1 MKYIYSFLFLLLA
14 VTTTQ
19 AQNCDCSENFNFMI
33 QHIKKNYV
41 GFNDKVVKHNQQQFD
56 HLTDSLQKEAKN
68 TSPNKCISLCK
79 KWLDFFK
86 DRHMTMTFNAGL
98 PKDSILYFFSK
109 EEKTSWTENNF
120 KSYLNNH
127 KNSIDDIEGIWNH
140 ESNNFK
146 YGIIRDSLIHDE
158 FIGFVIKAD
167 GVFWTPQQIKF
178 KLKKTNQTYSF
189 KYFLARD
196 HSNYPAK
203 ISLQKDTIDL
213 KELGRFY
220 KNAPPEYK
228 FQLATNSPKF
238 EKLDKKTSVLTIPSF
253 DIALRQETDS
263 LMIKNASALENTEH
277 LIIDLRNNRG
287 GAIGAFEKILPYL
300 YTNPILTEGAEVLAT
315 DDNIKDG
322 FEEIPTD
329 IPEDVQN
336 TLKKDLVKLKAHR
349 GEMYL
354 LYPVDTIRYNT
365 ILKKPSRVSVLMNK
379 ESSSSAELFALQAK
393 QSTKVKLYGINS
405 AGSINYVERVET
417 QMPCKFFTLIYPPTR
432 LLRANKDKA
441 NEGIKPDVEISM
453 DVKDWVKF
461 VKDYKL

>member
-1 MKYIYSFLFLLLA
+1 MKYIYFSLFLLFT
-14 VTTTQ
+14 VTTQ
-19 AQNCDCSENFNFMI
+19 AQICDCSENFNFMV
-33 QHIKKNYV
+33 QRIKKNYV
-41 GFNDKVVKHNQQQFD
+41 GYNDKVTKYNQKQFE
-56 HLTDSLQKEAKN
+56 HFTDSIQKVAKKTGN
-68 TSPNKCISLCK
+68 SQCISLCK
-79 KWLDFFK
+79 EWLDFFK
-86 DRHMTMTFNAGL
+86 DRHMTISFNTNQ
-98 PKDSILYFFSK
+98 PKDSITRFFSK
-109 EEKTSWTENNF
+109 EEKTNWSEDNL

-127 KNSIDDIEGIWNH
+127 KNAIDNIEGIWSH
-140 ESNNFK
+140 ESSNFK
-146 YGIIRDSLIHDE
+146 FGVIRDSLFHDE

-167 GVFWTPQQIKF
+167 GIFWIPQQIKF
-178 KLKKTNQTYSF
+178 RVKKTNQIYSF

-196 HSNYPAK
+196 HSKYPAK
-203 ISLQKDTIDL
+203 MSLRKDTIDL
-213 KELGRFY
+213 KELGKFY

-228 FQLATNSPKF
+228 FQLASNSPKF
-238 EKLDKKTSVLTIPSF
+238 KKIDKKTSLLTIPSF
-253 DIALRQETDS
+253 DISLRQETDS
-263 LMIKNASALENTEH
+263 LLLKNASALENTEH

-315 DDNIKDG
+315 DDNIKGG

-354 LYPVDTIRYNT
+354 LYPVDTIRYHT
-365 ILKKPSRVSVLMNK
+365 ILKKPSRVSILMNK

-393 QSTKVKLYGINS
+393 QSTKVKLYGSNS

-432 LLRANKDKA
+432 LLRADKDKA
-441 NEGIKPDVEISM
+441 NEGIKPDVEIST

>member
-1 MKYIYSFLFLLLA
+1 MKKNIFYLLLLFPFYNL
-14 VTTTQ
+14 Q
-19 AQNCDCSENFNFMI
+19 AQNCNCGDNFSFMV

-41 GFNDKVVKHNQQQFD
+41 GFNDKVIKHNQQQFD
-56 HLTDSLQKEAKN
+56 HLTDSIQKVAKN
-68 TSPNKCISLCK
+68 TGINKCISLCK
-79 KWLDFFK
+79 EWLDFFK
-86 DRHMTMTFNAGL
+86 DRHMTMTFNAAL

-109 EEKTSWTENNF
+109 EEKTRWTETNL

-127 KNSIDDIEGIWNH
+127 KNAIDGIEGIWSH
-140 ESNNFK
+140 ESSNFK

-158 FIGFVIKAD
+158 FIGFVVKAD
-167 GVFWTPQQIKF
+167 GVFWIPQQIKF
-178 KLKKTNQTYSF
+178 KIKKTNQTYNF

-220 KNAPPEYK
+220 KNTPPEYK
-228 FQLATNSPKF
+228 FQLAIHNPKF
-238 EKLDKKTSVLTIPSF
+238 EKLDNKTSVLTIPSF

-263 LMIKNASALENTEH
+263 LMLKNASVLENTEH

-336 TLKKDLVKLKAHR
+336 TFKKDLVKLKAHR

-354 LYPVDTIRYNT
+354 LYPVDTIRYAT

-379 ESSSSAELFALQAK
+379 ASSSSAELFALQAK
-393 QSTKVKLYGINS
+393 QSTKVKLYGSNS

-417 QMPCKFFTLIYPPTR
+417 QMPCNFFTLIYPPTR
-432 LLRANKDKA
+432 LLRADKDKA
-441 NEGIKPDVEISM
+441 NEGINPDVSISA
-453 DVKDWVKF
+453 DVTNWIDF
-461 VKDYKL
+461 VKKYKN